1 MLFISFLSLILLPI
15 LLPLV
20 ANRKTIAYL
29 VRVGA
34 ALPFSH
40 YAPADRRRQVGFDD
54 VVVPERS
61 VLANLVVP

>member
-1 MLFISFLSLILLPI
+1 MLRRILLFVSFLSLILYPI

-20 ANRKTIAYL
+20 ANRKKIVYL

-40 YAPADRRRQVGFDD
+40 YAPADCRRQVDFDD
-54 VVVPERS
+54 VVVPEMGGF
-61 VLANLVVP
+61 